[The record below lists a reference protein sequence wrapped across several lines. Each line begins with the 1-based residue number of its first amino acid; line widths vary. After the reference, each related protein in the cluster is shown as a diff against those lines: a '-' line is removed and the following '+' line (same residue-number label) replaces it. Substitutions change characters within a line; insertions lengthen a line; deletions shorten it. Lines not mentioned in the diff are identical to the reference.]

1 MNWDSV
7 PQSASLCNP
16 KALQWKIV
24 LLASQRIVIS
34 TEAAHSRIVGSAAEK
49 SASPH
54 QPFTSHTA
62 ILPLFLPPGFPSTP
76 PQRNCHPAKSKDVA
90 FVLAA
95 AGFPS
100 PLQKQ
105 IVILSEVKG
114 PAVVLAVAFAYPFC
128 CLSAVPVQ
136 ETASP
141 PQPRA
146 PPAQI
151 SVIVHVDLVH
161 IVFNVNT

>member
-1 MNWDSV
+1 VENRT
-7 PQSASLCNP
+7 PG
-16 KALQWKIV
+16 
-24 LLASQRIVIS
+24 IS
-34 TEAAHSRIVGSAAEK
+34 KNRHFDRS
-49 SASPH
+49 
-54 QPFTSHTA
+54 
-62 ILPLFLPPGFPSTP
+62 
-76 PQRNCHPAKSKDVA
+76 CSKDFA

-105 IVILSEVKG
+105 IVILSEVEG

-128 CLSAVPVQ
+128 CLSAVPAQ

-141 PQPRA
+141 PQPMA